1 MGSGRLQGGMMKRAI
16 PFGVLAVLVVG
27 PAMAK
32 DTQFWNL
39 TASTVNSLEL
49 APAGTSAFGPNQTK
63 NDPDGTVDHDERLK
77 IKGVA
82 TGAYDARL
90 KLADGRQCTVK
101 GLRIEAGKVFEIEE
115 KALVGCSK

>member
-1 MGSGRLQGGMMKRAI
+1 MKLAI
-16 PFGVLAVLVVG
+16 PLGVAAILLAQPV
-27 PAMAK
+27 AAK

-39 TASTVNSLEL
+39 TASTVKSLEL
-49 APAGTSAFGPNQTK
+49 APAGTSAFGPNQTT

-90 KLADGRQCTVK
+90 KLADGRVCMAK
-101 GLRIEAGKVFEIEE
+101 GVRIEAGKVFSIEE
-115 KALVGCSK
+115 KELVGCSH

>member
-1 MGSGRLQGGMMKRAI
+1 MMKRAI
-16 PFGVLAVLVVG
+16 PFAVFAIGLTG

-39 TASTVNSLEL
+39 TSSTVNSLAL
-49 APAGTSAFGPNQTK
+49 APAGTSTFGPNQTT

-77 IKGVA
+77 IKGLA
-82 TGAYDARL
+82 TGGYDARL

-101 GLRIEAGKVFEIEE
+101 GLRIEAGKVFSIEE
-115 KALVGCSK
+115 KELTGCSH

>member
-1 MGSGRLQGGMMKRAI
+1 MMKRAI
-16 PFGVLAVLVVG
+16 PFGVLAIGLAG

-32 DTQFWNL
+32 ETQFWKL
-39 TASTVNSLEL
+39 TTSTIKSPEL
-49 APAGTSAFGPNQTK
+49 SPGGSSAFGANQST
-63 NDPDGTVDHDERLK
+63 NDPDGTVDHDERLR

-101 GLRIEAGKVFEIEE
+101 GLRIEAGKVFAIEE
-115 KALVGCSK
+115 KELVGCSR

>member
-1 MGSGRLQGGMMKRAI
+1 MKRAI
-16 PFGVLAVLVVG
+16 PFGVLALALAG

-39 TASTVNSLEL
+39 TSSTVKSLEL
-49 APAGTSAFGPNQTK
+49 APAGTSTFGPNQTT

-77 IKGVA
+77 IKGLT

-90 KLADGRQCTVK
+90 KLADGRQCMVK
-101 GLRIEAGKVFEIEE
+101 GLRIEAGKVFAVEE
-115 KALVGCSK
+115 KELVSCSK

>member
-1 MGSGRLQGGMMKRAI
+1 MRLAI
-16 PFGVLAVLVVG
+16 SLGVLAILLVR

-39 TASTVNSLEL
+39 TASTVQSLEL
-49 APAGTSAFGPNQTK
+49 APTGTSTFGANQTT

-82 TGAYDARL
+82 TGTYDARL

-101 GLRIEAGKVFEIEE
+101 GLHIEAGNVFAIEE
-115 KALVGCSK
+115 KELIGCSR

>member
-1 MGSGRLQGGMMKRAI
+1 MKRAI
-16 PFGVLAVLVVG
+16 PFGVLAIGLAG

-39 TASTVNSLEL
+39 TSSTVKSLEL
-49 APAGTSAFGPNQTK
+49 APTGSSTFGANQTT

-82 TGAYDARL
+82 TGAYDARTQAGRRAPMHGEGT
-90 KLADGRQCTVK
+90 ADRGGQ
-101 GLRIEAGKVFEIEE
+101 GLRH
-115 KALVGCSK
+115 

>member
-1 MGSGRLQGGMMKRAI
+1 MMKRAI
-16 PFGVLAVLVVG
+16 PLGALAIFVAA

-32 DTQFWNL
+32 DTQVWNL
-39 TASTVNSLEL
+39 TASTVKSLEL
-49 APAGTSAFGPNQTK
+49 APAGTPAFGPNQTT
-63 NDPDGTVDHDERLK
+63 NDPDGAVDHDERLK

-101 GLRIEAGKVFEIEE
+101 GLRVEAGKVFAIEE
-115 KALVGCSK
+115 KELVGCSR

>member
-1 MGSGRLQGGMMKRAI
+1 MMKRATT
-16 PFGVLAVLVVG
+16 FGVLAIGLVG

-39 TASTVNSLEL
+39 TASTVKSLEL
-49 APAGTSAFGPNQTK
+49 APSGTSTFGPNQTT

-77 IKGVA
+77 VKGVA

-90 KLADGRQCTVK
+90 QLADGRQCTVK
-101 GLRIEAGKVFEIEE
+101 GLRIEAGKVFVIEE
-115 KALVGCSK
+115 KELVGCSR

>member
-1 MGSGRLQGGMMKRAI
+1 MMKRAI
-16 PFGVLAVLVVG
+16 SLGVLTILVAG

-39 TASTVNSLEL
+39 TSSTVKSLEL
-49 APAGTSAFGPNQTK
+49 AAAGTSTFGPNQTT

-101 GLRIEAGKVFEIEE
+101 GLRIEAGKVFAIEE
-115 KALVGCSK
+115 KELVGCSR